1 VQSSFLKVTALLIW
15 ARTSKEA
22 LEVACSALFVS
33 LKQIFLKPGGS
44 LIALALI
51 AKQWSQPVGL

>member
-1 VQSSFLKVTALLIW
+1 MSSAALL
-15 ARTSKEA
+15 
-22 LEVACSALFVS
+22 VS
-33 LKQIFLKPGGS
+33 LKQIFLKPGGK